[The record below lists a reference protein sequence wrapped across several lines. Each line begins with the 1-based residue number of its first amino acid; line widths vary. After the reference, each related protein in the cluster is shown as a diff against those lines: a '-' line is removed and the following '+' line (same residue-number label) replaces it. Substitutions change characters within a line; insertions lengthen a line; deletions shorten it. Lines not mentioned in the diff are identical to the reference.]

1 MSTSSAMAKPW
12 SLLYRVLNQHAVLVG
27 LWIRF
32 VIAYVAP
39 LLLDDGRLVP
49 GVAYTDIDYHVFLD
63 AAHHVQQG
71 HSPYDRHTYRYTPF
85 LAYLLSK
92 LPYMRMSARYVFCLA
107 DTACGAILL
116 RLRREQRRRNEDDDS
131 CSNNSHLSD
140 AWWWLYN
147 PFAINICTRGSAE
160 ALVLLPVLVTVYL
173 LQSLPLIEFYGSS
186 SSSSSGSTNSGA
198 ATKVPPPRMLPGLL
212 ITVVG
217 AGMWHGLAIHAKL
230 YPIIYTLSYAA
241 FLAPPPSP
249 QSRTNA
255 ALSDRNAAPNNR
267 SATKSLDV
275 RVLWGWLERL
285 LTPLPVLFGAVSL
298 LTFAALTYGA
308 YAFYG
313 PTSLQEGLLYHVGR
327 VDHRHNYSIF
337 WYPIYLALA
346 GISAET
352 TGEPIQSGLLSGWIS
367 PSAFLQITSRALF
380 VPQALLLAYVS
391 LGVAPRRLVLAM
403 FVQTFLFVALNKVI
417 TAQYFTWYLVLLP
430 LCTSEFHKG
439 WNRSPRTRR
448 RLQASIALFV
458 ASILTWLGCA
468 YCLEM
473 QGMPVHTH
481 VWAASLLFFVASVN
495 LLGALLA
502 ACGSDDDDGEVNPT
516 NDLRVNKAHSK
527 ID

>member
-1 MSTSSAMAKPW
+1 MIPSSAMRKTW
-12 SLLYRVLNQHAVLVG
+12 SVLYRVLNHHAVLVG
-27 LWIRF
+27 LWIRI
-32 VIAYVAP
+32 VLAYVLP
-39 LLLDDGRLVP
+39 LMLDDGRLVP

-71 HSPYDRHTYRYTPF
+71 GSPYDRHTYRYTPF

-92 LPYMRMSARYVFCLA
+92 LPSMRFSARYVFCAA
-107 DTACGAILL
+107 DAACGAILL
-116 RLRREQRRRNEDDDS
+116 RLRQKQRRRKEDDDS
-131 CSNNSHLSD
+131 SSNNSHLSD
-140 AWWWLYN
+140 ALWWLYN

-173 LQSLPLIEFYGSS
+173 LQSLPLIEFYGSGRS
-186 SSSSSGSTNSGA
+186 NISGSSNSGGA
-198 ATKVPPPRMLPGLL
+198 SKVPPPPMLPGLL

-241 FLAPPPSP
+241 YLAPPPSR
-249 QSRTNA
+249 SNA
-255 ALSDRNAAPNNR
+255 AISNKSEAPNERNAAR
-267 SATKSLDV
+267 SLDV
-275 RVLWGWLERL
+275 HVLVGWVRRL
-285 LTPLPVLFGAVSL
+285 LTPLPVLFGVVSL

-346 GISAET
+346 GISAAET
-352 TGEPIQSGLLSGWIS
+352 TGQPISGGLLSSWMS
-367 PSAFLQITSRALF
+367 PSAFLRITSRALF

-430 LCTSEFHKG
+430 LCTSEFQKG
-439 WNRSPRTRR
+439 WDRSPRTRR
-448 RLQASIALFV
+448 RLHASIALFV

-473 QGMPVHTH
+473 QGMPVHMY

-495 LLGALLA
+495 LLGAMLA
-502 ACGSDDDDGEVNPT
+502 ACGSDDDEVNPT
-516 NDLRVNKAHSK
+516 NDLGVNKIQTK

>member
-1 MSTSSAMAKPW
+1 MRKTG
-12 SLLYRVLNQHAVLVG
+12 SLLCRVLNHHAVLVG
-27 LWIRF
+27 LWIR
-32 VIAYVAP
+32 VVLAYVLP
-39 LLLDDGRLVP
+39 LWLDDGRFLP

-63 AAHHVQQG
+63 AAHHVQHG
-71 HSPYDRHTYRYTPF
+71 GSPYDRHTYRYTPF

-92 LPYMRMSARYVFCLA
+92 LPYMRMSARYVFCAA
-107 DTACGAILL
+107 DAACGAILL
-116 RLRREQRRRNEDDDS
+116 RLRRKQRRRRNEKEEKGS
-131 CSNNSHLSD
+131 TNSHLSD
-140 AWWWLYN
+140 ALWWLYN

-186 SSSSSGSTNSGA
+186 SNRSGSTNSGD
-198 ATKVPPPRMLPGLL
+198 ATKRSTPRMLPGLL

-241 FLAPPPSP
+241 FLAPPSPTISNKKISPSGH
-249 QSRTNA
+249 TI
-255 ALSDRNAAPNNR
+255 
-267 SATKSLDV
+267 TKSLDV
-275 RVLWGWLERL
+275 RVLWGWLRRL
-285 LTPLPVLFGAVSL
+285 LSPLPVVFGLVSL

-327 VDHRHNYSIF
+327 LDHRHNYSIF

-346 GISAET
+346 GVSAAET
-352 TGEPIQSGLLSGWIS
+352 SGQPISSGLLSGWMS
-367 PSAFLQITSRALF
+367 PSAFLRITSRALF

-391 LGVAPRRLVLAM
+391 LGVAPRRLALAM

-430 LCTSEFHKG
+430 LCTSEFQKG

-473 QGMPVHTH
+473 QGMPVHMY
-481 VWAASLLFFVASVN
+481 VWAASILFFVASVN
-495 LLGALLA
+495 LLGTLLA
-502 ACGSDDDDGEVNPT
+502 ACGSDDDDEVKPT
-516 NDLRVNKAHSK
+516 NDLGVTKDHNK

>member
-1 MSTSSAMAKPW
+1 MAKPW
-12 SLLYRVLNQHAVLVG
+12 SLLCRVLTHHAVLVG
-27 LWIRF
+27 LWIRV
-32 VIAYVAP
+32 VIAYALP
-39 LLLDDGRLVP
+39 LLLDGGRFLP

-63 AAHHVQQG
+63 AAHHVRHG
-71 HSPYDRHTYRYTPF
+71 RSPYDRHTYRYTPF

-92 LPYMRMSARYVFCLA
+92 LPSMRTSARYLFCVA

-116 RLRREQRRRNEDDDS
+116 RLRRKQRRRKES
-131 CSNNSHLSD
+131 EEKNNNHHLSD
-140 AWWWLYN
+140 ALWWLYN

-173 LQSLPLIEFYGSS
+173 LQSLPLIEFYGSGRS
-186 SSSSSGSTNSGA
+186 NISDSTRGGA
-198 ATKVPPPRMLPGLL
+198 SKGPPPRMLPALL

-230 YPIIYTLSYAA
+230 YPVIYTLSYAA
-241 FLAPPPSP
+241 YIAPPPSP
-249 QSRTNA
+249 QSRSNA
-255 ALSDRNAAPNNR
+255 TISNKKAAPNNHN
-267 SATKSLDV
+267 ATRSLDV
-275 RVLWGWLERL
+275 RVLVGWLKRL
-285 LTPLPVLFGAVSL
+285 LTPLPVVFGLVSM
-298 LTFAALTYGA
+298 LTFAALTYGS

-346 GISAET
+346 GISAAET
-352 TGEPIQSGLLSGWIS
+352 TGQPISSGLLSGWMS
-367 PSAFLQITSRALF
+367 PSAFLQVTSKALF

-403 FVQTFLFVALNKVI
+403 FLQTFLFVALNKVI

-473 QGMPVHTH
+473 RGMPVHMH
-481 VWAASLLFFVASVN
+481 VWAASITFFVASVN

-502 ACGSDDDDGEVNPT
+502 ACGSDDGEVSPT
-516 NDLRVNKAHSK
+516 NDFGSAKVHNKV
-527 ID
+527 D